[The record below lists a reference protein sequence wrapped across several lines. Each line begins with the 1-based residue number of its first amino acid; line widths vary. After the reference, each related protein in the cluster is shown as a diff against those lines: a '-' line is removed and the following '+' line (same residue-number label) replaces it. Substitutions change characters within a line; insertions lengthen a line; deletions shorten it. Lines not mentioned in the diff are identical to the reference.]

1 MKVHE
6 KPSSCKY
13 CDVKKFY
20 NFNFHEWIHSS
31 ESHILE
37 NIVTK
42 ASTDYIFKSVMR
54 RLIQVKSHIYEG
66 FLTKNSY
73 RLIWKNMGGFT
84 QLKWKVILMYNLQQ
98 DIHILILL
106 RIFII
111 LKVHITYYHH
121 LWLSKVLQRLHY
133 NRCTWIDVFHVQ
145 RISCQKTYMNSF
157 PLCEPAHEPSN
168 DMHFWISCH
177 KSWMNMA
184 FHLFESF
191 HDLSN

>member
-1 MKVHE
+1 MKEYIHKYWRKALFLQKLWKIIQKPYAMKVHE

-73 RLIWKNMGGFT
+73 RLIWKNMRGFT
-84 QLKWKVILMYNLQQ
+84 QLKWKVILMYNLYKTF
-98 DIHILILL
+98 
-106 RIFII
+106 IF
-111 LKVHITYYHH
+111 LFFYVY
-121 LWLSKVLQRLHY
+121 LS
-133 NRCTWIDVFHVQ
+133 F
-145 RISCQKTYMNSF
+145 
-157 PLCEPAHEPSN
+157 
-168 DMHFWISCH
+168 
-177 KSWMNMA
+177 
-184 FHLFESF
+184 
-191 HDLSN
+191 